1 MQRNTVIG
9 AVFVGIV
16 VLIALVLVVPNIL
29 ADWLWYQSLERTD
42 VFSRIITLQIG
53 LFAAGLVVF
62 GVLYFGNMTLVR
74 KIVARQAYNTGED
87 FLSNSARRTEHVSR
101 VISGIVGVIASVL
114 FGLLASGQWNT
125 VLRAQNLVEFGIADP
140 LFNRDL
146 SFFVFTLPLLEFVQG
161 WLFRAVVL
169 VLVVAVFAYG
179 FRLVLPYMISPED
192 DEGERREIP
201 KSLVAGPPIRI
212 HLSVLGFLLMV
223 LVGWAHWL
231 SLHTLE
237 FSTRGAAYG
246 ASYID
251 ANIMQPVQQVL
262 IVLAVVAA
270 VGLVIGAVFNLQWVP
285 IGGFGLWL
293 LVLVVGGWAYPGL
306 AHRLEVQP
314 NELERE
320 RPYIE
325 NNIAFTREA
334 YGLNRIVEMEHP
346 GEPAVTQEELVGNPL
361 TVRNFRLWDPE
372 PLLITYNQVQSI
384 RLYYDILDADVD
396 RYYVDGEYRQVMVGA
411 RELSPEKLPGSAQT
425 WVNRRLQFTHGYGVV
440 MSPVNE
446 VSPEGLPSFFLKDVP
461 PTGIMDIE
469 RPEIYYGEKTFDY
482 VIVNAR
488 IAEIDY
494 PRGEDNA
501 RSLYQSLSG
510 VGVGTYLRKLLY
522 AWYLKD
528 VNILLSDELT
538 PDSQILYRRQVRER
552 VATVAPFL
560 VIDQDPYIVVAD
572 GQLFWIVDAYTFTDR
587 YPYSQPLA
595 GAFNYI
601 RNSVKATVNAYDGT
615 VRLYAVEEGEP
626 ILQAYSQAFPD
637 LFQPL
642 SEMPPSILQHI
653 RYPAFLFQVQVEL
666 YSLYHMQK
674 PDIFYNREDAF
685 SRPRELYGGGQV
697 PVRPY
702 YVIMRLPDFP
712 REEFILIM
720 PYTPIQKDNM
730 VAWLAARSD
739 PEGYGSLF
747 AFKYPKDKLIFGP
760 MQIEARA
767 DQDTTISQQFTLWGQ
782 GGSRVIRGNLLV
794 VPIGQSN
801 LYVEPIYLQS
811 EQGQL
816 PELKRVIIA
825 NGSNIVM
832 AESVLQGLQQLF
844 GEGVEGIFSGT
855 IAATGGS
862 GTQSGSGTT
871 TAVTPTPAPVILPTP
886 TTAPQP
892 TAQPQVTPQAGT
904 TPTPSQLT
912 PPAATTPGPVNSVQ
926 ELLDALKRQN
936 ELIQQQ
942 LELNQQ
948 LLDELQN
955 QITDENQDESG
966 SESEE

>member
-16 VLIALVLVVPNIL
+16 VSIALVLVVPNII

-53 LFAAGLVVF
+53 LFAAGLIVF

-74 KIVARQAYNTGED
+74 KIVERQAYRTGED
-87 FLSNSARRTEHVSR
+87 FLSNSARRTEQASR
-101 VISGIVGVIASVL
+101 IISGLVGVIASVL

-125 VLRAQNLVEFGIADP
+125 VLRAQNLVEFGRTDP
-140 LFNRDL
+140 LFSRDL

-161 WLFRAVVL
+161 WLFRAVIL
-169 VLVVAVFAYG
+169 VLIVAVFAYG

-212 HLSVLGFLLMV
+212 HLSILGFLLMV
-223 LVGWAHWL
+223 LIGWAHWL

-251 ANIMQPVQQVL
+251 VNIMQPVQQVL

-270 VGLVIGAVFNLQWVP
+270 IGLVSGAVLNQQWLP
-285 IGGFGLWL
+285 IGGLGLWL

-320 RPYIE
+320 RPFIE
-325 NNIAFTREA
+325 NNIEYTREA

-346 GEPAVTQEELVGNPL
+346 GEPAVTEEELVGNPL

-411 RELSPEKLPGSAQT
+411 RELSPEKLPASAQT

-461 PTGIMDIE
+461 PTGIME
-469 RPEIYYGEKTFDY
+469 VNRPEIYYGEKTFDY

-488 IAEIDY
+488 IQEIDY
-494 PRGEDNA
+494 PRGDDNA
-501 RSLYQSLSG
+501 RSTYQSRTG

-538 PDSQILYRRQVRER
+538 PESQILYRRQVRER

-615 VRLYAVEEGEP
+615 VQLYAVEEDEP
-626 ILQAYSQAFPD
+626 ILQAYSRAFPD

-642 SEMPPSILQHI
+642 TEMPPAILQHI

-674 PDIFYNREDAF
+674 PDIFYNREDAL

-747 AFKYPKDKLIFGP
+747 AFKYPKDKLVFGP

-825 NGSNIVM
+825 NGSNVVM
-832 AESVLQGLQQLF
+832 AESVLLGLRELF
-844 GEGVEGIFSGT
+844 GEGVDGIF
-855 IAATGGS
+855 TGITMTGDS
-862 GTQSGSGTT
+862 ATQSGSSTAT
-871 TAVTPTPAPVILPTP
+871 TATPTPAPAVLPTP
-886 TTAPQP
+886 TAEPQPTAAPQP
-892 TAQPQVTPQAGT
+892 TSAPSVTPQTGA
-904 TPTPSQLT
+904 TPAPSELA
-912 PPAATTPGPVNSVQ
+912 PPAAATPESDSTIDD
-926 ELLDALKRQN
+926 LLEQLRRQN
-936 ELIQQQ
+936 ELM
-942 LELNQQ
+942 QQ
-948 LLDELQN
+948 LLDELQR
-955 QITDENQDESG
+955 QQ
-966 SESEE
+966 EE

>member
-1 MQRNTVIG
+1 MQRNTIIG
-9 AVFVGIV
+9 AVFVTIV
-16 VLIALVLVVPNIL
+16 VFIALVLVVPNII

-53 LFAAGLVVF
+53 LFAAGLVGF
-62 GVLYFGNMTLVR
+62 GVLYFGNMVLVR
-74 KIVARQAYNTGED
+74 KNVARQAYNTGED
-87 FLSNSARRTEHVSR
+87 FLSNSARRTEQASR
-101 VISGIVGVIASVL
+101 IISGVVGVIAAVI

-125 VLRAQNLVEFGIADP
+125 VLRAQNLVPFDKTDP
-140 LFNRDL
+140 LFGKDL
-146 SFFVFTLPLLEFVQG
+146 SFFVFTLPLFEFIQA
-161 WLFRAVVL
+161 WLFRASIVVL
-169 VLVVAVFAYG
+169 LVAVFAYG

-201 KSLVAGPPIRI
+201 RNIIAGAPIRI
-212 HLSVLGFLLMV
+212 HISVLGLLVMLNV
-223 LVGWAHWL
+223 AWAHWL

-251 ANIMQPVQQVL
+251 VNIMQPVQQVL

-270 VGLVIGAVFNLQWVP
+270 IGLVLGAVFNKSWLPV
-285 IGGFGLWL
+285 GGLGLWL
-293 LVLVVGGWAYPGL
+293 LVLVVGAWAYPGL

-320 RPYIE
+320 RTYIE

-334 YGLNRIVEMEHP
+334 YGLNRIVEREHP
-346 GEPAVTQEELVGNPL
+346 GEPAVTQEELVDNPL

-494 PRGEDNA
+494 PSGEDNA
-501 RSLYQSLSG
+501 RSFYQSRTG
-510 VGVGTYLRKLLY
+510 VGIGTYLRKLLY

-528 VNILLSDELT
+528 VNILLSDELE
-538 PDSQILYRRQVRER
+538 PQSQILYRRHVRER

-572 GQLFWIVDAYTFTDR
+572 GQLFWIVDAYTFTNR

-615 VRLYAVEEGEP
+615 VRLYAVEEDEP

-637 LFQPL
+637 LFHPL
-642 SEMPPSILQHI
+642 SEMPPAILQHI

-674 PDIFYNREDAF
+674 ADIFYNREDAF
-685 SRPRELYGGGQV
+685 SRPRELYGAGQV

-825 NGSNIVM
+825 NGSNVVM
-832 AESVLQGLQQLF
+832 AESVLLGLQELF
-844 GEGVEGIFSGT
+844 GEGVEGIFTGT
-855 IAATGGS
+855 AAT
-862 GTQSGSGTT
+862 TSGSGNQGGSSTT
-871 TAVTPTPAPVILPTP
+871 TTVTPTPAPVVLPTP
-886 TTAPQP
+886 TASAQP
-892 TAQPQVTPQAGT
+892 TAQPQTTPQAGA
-904 TPTPSQLT
+904 TPAARELT
-912 PPAATTPGPVNSVQ
+912 PPASPTPGTDTTIQ
-926 ELLDALKRQN
+926 ELLDALRRQN
-936 ELIQQQ
+936 ELIQQL
-942 LELNQQ
+942 LEEMDSQ
-948 LLDELQN
+948 
-955 QITDENQDESG
+955 
-966 SESEE
+966 SEE

>member
-1 MQRNTVIG
+1 MQRNTIVG
-9 AVFVGIV
+9 AVFVAIV
-16 VLIALVLVVPNIL
+16 VFIALVLVVPNIL
-29 ADWLWYQSLERTD
+29 ADWLWYASVDRTD
-42 VFSRIITLQIG
+42 VFSRIITLQIV
-53 LFAAGLVVF
+53 LFSAGLIVF
-62 GVLYFGNMTLVR
+62 GVLYFGNMALVR
-74 KIVARQAYNTGED
+74 RIVARQAYRTGED
-87 FLSNSARRTEHVSR
+87 FLSNSAQRTEQASR
-101 VISGIVGVIASVL
+101 IISGIVGVIGAVI

-125 VLRAQNLVEFGIADP
+125 VLRAQNVVEFGINDP
-140 LFNRDL
+140 LFERDL
-146 SFFVFTLPLLEFVQG
+146 SFFVFTLPLLEFLQA
-161 WLFRAVVL
+161 WLFRATVL
-169 VLVVAVFAYG
+169 VLIVAVFSYG

-192 DEGERREIP
+192 DEGERRQIP
-201 KSLVAGPPIRI
+201 SSLVAGPPIRI
-212 HLSVLGFLLMV
+212 HLSVLGLLVMV
-223 LVGWAHWL
+223 TVGWAHWL
-231 SLHTLE
+231 GVHTLE

-251 ANIMQPVQQVL
+251 VNIMQPVLQVL
-262 IVLAVVAA
+262 MVLAVVA
-270 VGLVIGAVFNLQWVP
+270 GICLVVGAVLNLRWVP
-285 IGGFGLWL
+285 VGGIGLWL

-320 RPYIE
+320 RPFIE
-325 NNIAFTREA
+325 NNIEFTREA

-346 GEPAVTQEELVGNPL
+346 GEPAVTEDELVGNPL

-396 RYYVDGEYRQVMVGA
+396 RYFVDGEYRQVMIGA
-411 RELSPEKLPGSAQT
+411 RELSPDKLPGSAQT

-446 VSPEGLPSFFLKDVP
+446 VSPEGLPAFFLKDVP
-461 PTGIMDIE
+461 PTGIMEIN
-469 RPEIYYGEKTFDY
+469 RPEIYYGENTTDY

-488 IAEIDY
+488 IQEIDY

-501 RSLYQSLSG
+501 RSTYQSRTG
-510 VGVGTYLRKLLY
+510 VGLGTYLRKLLY

-528 VNILLSDELT
+528 VNILLSDELI
-538 PDSQILYRRQVRER
+538 PESQILYRRHVRER

-560 VIDQDPYIVVAD
+560 VVDQDPYIVVAD
-572 GQLFWIVDAYTFTDR
+572 GQLFWIVDAYTFSNR

-601 RNSVKATVNAYDGT
+601 RNSVKATVNAYDGS
-615 VRLYAVEEGEP
+615 VRLYAVEEDEP
-626 ILQAYSQAFPD
+626 VLQAYSQAFPD
-637 LFQPL
+637 LFHPL
-642 SEMPPSILQHI
+642 SEMPPSLLQHI

-674 PDIFYNREDAF
+674 PDIFYNREDAL

-702 YVIMRLPDFP
+702 YVIMRLPEFP

-747 AFKYPKDKLIFGP
+747 AFKYPKDKLVFGP

-832 AESVLQGLQQLF
+832 AEGVQQGLEQLF
-844 GEGVEGIFSGT
+844 GAEVNSIFSGLMQT
-855 IAATGGS
+855 ASG
-862 GTQSGSGTT
+862 GTQSGSSTSTGS
-871 TAVTPTPAPVILPTP
+871 TASPQPTATPPPVILPTP
-886 TTAPQP
+886 TTAVQPSPQP

-904 TPTPSQLT
+904 SPTPSQLA
-912 PPAATTPGPVNSVQ
+912 PPSTATPGAGDTVQ
-926 ELLDALKRQN
+926 QLLDALRRQN
-936 ELIQQQ
+936 DLIEEQ

-948 LLDELQN
+948 LLDEL
-955 QITDENQDESG
+955 
-966 SESEE
+966 EEQLEE

>member
-9 AVFVGIV
+9 TVFVSIV
-16 VLIALVLVVPNIL
+16 VLIALVLVVPNII
-29 ADWLWYQSLERTD
+29 ADWLWYQSLGRTD
-42 VFSRIITLQIG
+42 VFSRIISLQIG
-53 LFAAGLVVF
+53 LFATGLVVF
-62 GVLYFGNMTLVR
+62 GSLYFGNMTLVR
-74 KIVARQAYNTGED
+74 KIVARQAYSTGED
-87 FLSNSARRTEHVSR
+87 FLSNSARRTEQASR
-101 VISGIVGVIASVL
+101 IISGIVGVIASVI

-125 VLRAQNLVEFGIADP
+125 VLRAQNLIEFGTTDP
-140 LFNRDL
+140 LFERDL

-161 WLFRAVVL
+161 WLFRAIL
-169 VLVVAVFAYG
+169 MVLVVAVFAYG

-201 KSLVAGPPIRI
+201 RNIIAGAPIRV
-212 HLSVLGFLLMV
+212 HLSVLGFVLML

-270 VGLVIGAVFNLQWVP
+270 IGLVLGGIFNKQWLPV
-285 IGGFGLWL
+285 GGIGLWL
-293 LVLVVGGWAYPGL
+293 LVLIVGGWAYPGL

-325 NNIAFTREA
+325 NNIDFTREA

-494 PRGEDNA
+494 PSGEDNA
-501 RSLYQSLSG
+501 RSFYQSRTG
-510 VGVGTYLRKLLY
+510 VGIGTYLRKLLY

-528 VNILLSDELT
+528 VNILLSDELE
-538 PDSQILYRRQVRER
+538 PDSQILYRRHVRER

-560 VIDQDPYIVVAD
+560 VVDQDPYIVVAD

-615 VRLYAVEEGEP
+615 VRLYAVEEDEP

-637 LFQPL
+637 LFHPL
-642 SEMPPSILQHI
+642 SEMPPSLLQHI

-674 PDIFYNREDAF
+674 ADIFYNREDAF

-702 YVIMRLPDFP
+702 YVIMRLPEFP

-832 AESVLQGLQQLF
+832 TETVLQGLQQLF
-844 GEGVEGIFSGT
+844 GEGVEGIFTETAAASGS
-855 IAATGGS
+855 S
-862 GTQSGSGTT
+862 GAQSGSSTT
-871 TAVTPTPAPVILPTP
+871 TAPSPTPAPVILPTP
-886 TTAPQP
+886 TASAQP
-892 TAQPQVTPQAGT
+892 TAQPQVTPQVGA
-904 TPTPSQLT
+904 TPSPSQLT
-912 PPAATTPGPVNSVQ
+912 PPATTTPGTDTSIQ
-926 ELLDALKRQN
+926 DLLDALKRQN

-948 LLDELQN
+948 LLDELEN
-955 QITDENQDESG
+955 QI
-966 SESEE
+966 EE

>member
-1 MQRNTVIG
+1 MQRNTAIG
-9 AVFVGIV
+9 TAFVSIV
-16 VLIALVLVVPNIL
+16 VFIAMVLVVPNII
-29 ADWLWYQSLERTD
+29 ADWLWYQSLDRTD
-42 VFSRIITLQIG
+42 VFSRIITLQLG
-53 LFAAGLVVF
+53 LFAAGLVGF

-74 KIVARQAYNTGED
+74 RIVARQAYNTGED
-87 FLSNSARRTEHVSR
+87 FLSTSAQRTELASR
-101 VISGIVGVIASVL
+101 IISGVVGVIASVI
-114 FGLLASGQWNT
+114 FGLLAAGQWNT
-125 VLRAQNLVEFGIADP
+125 VLRAQNLIPFGITDP
-140 LFNRDL
+140 LFGRDL
-146 SFFVFTLPLLEFVQG
+146 SFFVFTLPLLEFIQG
-161 WLFRAVVL
+161 WLFRASVVVL
-169 VLVVAVFAYG
+169 LVAVFAYG

-201 KSLVAGPPIRI
+201 RNIIAGPPIRI
-212 HLSVLGFLLMV
+212 HLSVLGFLVMV
-223 LVGWAHWL
+223 LMAWTHWL
-231 SLHTLE
+231 RLHTLE

-270 VGLVIGAVFNLQWVP
+270 LGLVLGAVFNQQWLPV
-285 IGGFGLWL
+285 GGMGLWL
-293 LVLVVGGWAYPGL
+293 VVLVAGAWAYPGL

-325 NNIAFTREA
+325 NNIEFTREA
-334 YGLNRIVEMEHP
+334 YGLNRIVEQEHP
-346 GEPAVTQEELVGNPL
+346 GEPAVTLEELVGNPL

-446 VSPEGLPSFFLKDVP
+446 VSPEGLPAFFLKDVP

-469 RPEIYYGEKTFDY
+469 RPEIYYGEKTIDY
-482 VIVNAR
+482 IIVNAQVQ
-488 IAEIDY
+488 EIDY
-494 PRGEDNA
+494 PSGDDNV
-501 RSLYQSLSG
+501 RSTYQSRTG
-510 VGVGTYLRKLLY
+510 VGIGSYLRKLLY

-528 VNILLSDELT
+528 VNILLSDQLE
-538 PDSQILYRRQVRER
+538 PDSQILYRRHVRER

-560 VIDQDPYIVVAD
+560 VVDQDPYIVVAD
-572 GQLFWIVDAYTFTDR
+572 GQLFWIVDAYTFTNR

-601 RNSVKATVNAYDGT
+601 RNSVKATVNAYDGS
-615 VRLYAVEEGEP
+615 VRLYAVEEDEP

-637 LFQPL
+637 LFHPL

-666 YSLYHMQK
+666 YSLYHMRK
-674 PDIFYNREDAF
+674 ADIFYNREDAF
-685 SRPRELYGGGQV
+685 SRPRELYGAGQV

-825 NGSNIVM
+825 NGSNVVM
-832 AESVLQGLQQLF
+832 AESVQLALQELL
-844 GEGVEGIFSGT
+844 GEGVNEIFTGT
-855 IAATGGS
+855 AATSGSS
-862 GTQSGSGTT
+862 GTQSGSSTT
-871 TAVTPTPAPVILPTP
+871 PTATSTPAPVVLPTP
-886 TTAPQP
+886 TTAVQP
-892 TAQPQVTPQAGT
+892 TVQPQATPQVGA
-904 TPTPSQLT
+904 TPQPSQLT
-912 PPAATTPGPVNSVQ
+912 PPASATPGPDNSIQ
-926 ELLDALKRQN
+926 NLLDALQRQN

-948 LLDELQN
+948 LLDELKN
-955 QITDENQDESG
+955 QIEDEE
-966 SESEE
+966 

>member
-9 AVFVGIV
+9 GVFVGIV
-16 VLIALVLVVPNIL
+16 VFIALVLVVPNII
-29 ADWLWYQSLERTD
+29 ADWLWYESLGRTD
-42 VFSRIITLQIG
+42 VFSRIITLQVG
-53 LFAAGLVVF
+53 LFAGGLIGF
-62 GVLYFGNMTLVR
+62 GVLYFGNMALVR

-87 FLSNSARRTEHVSR
+87 FLSNSARRTELVSR
-101 VISGIVGVIASVL
+101 IISGIVGVVASVL
-114 FGLLASGQWNT
+114 FGLLAAGQWNT
-125 VLRAQNLVEFGIADP
+125 VLRAQNLIPFGITDP
-140 LFNRDL
+140 LFERDL
-146 SFFVFTLPLLEFVQG
+146 SFFVFTLPLLEFAQG
-161 WLFRAVVL
+161 WLFRAFIVV
-169 VLVVAVFAYG
+169 VVVAVFAYG

-201 KSLVAGPPIRI
+201 RSIVAGPPIRI
-212 HLSVLGFLLMV
+212 HLAVLGFFVLL
-223 LVGWAHWL
+223 LIGWSHWL

-251 ANIMQPVQQVL
+251 ATIMQPVQQAL
-262 IVLAVVAA
+262 IVLAVIAA
-270 VGLVIGAVFNLQWVP
+270 VALLIGAAFNQRWLP
-285 IGGFGLWL
+285 IGGIGLWL

-306 AHRLEVQP
+306 AHRFDVQP

-325 NNIAFTREA
+325 NNIEFTREA
-334 YGLNRIVEMEHP
+334 YGLNRIVEQEHP
-346 GEPAVTQEELVGNPL
+346 GESAVTQEELLGNPL

-446 VSPEGLPSFFLKDVP
+446 VSPEGLPAFFLKDVP
-461 PTGIMDIE
+461 PTGIME
-469 RPEIYYGEKTFDY
+469 VNRPEIYYGEKTIDY

-488 IAEIDY
+488 IQEIDY
-494 PRGEDNA
+494 PSGDDNV
-501 RSLYQSLSG
+501 RSTYQSRTG

-528 VNILLSDELT
+528 VNILLSDDLT
-538 PDSQILYRRQVRER
+538 PESQILYRRHVRER

-572 GQLFWIVDAYTFTDR
+572 GQLFWIVDAYTFTNR

-601 RNSVKATVNAYDGT
+601 RNSVKATVNAYDGS
-615 VRLYAVEEGEP
+615 VRLYAVEEDEP
-626 ILQAYSQAFPD
+626 ILQAYSKAFPD

-702 YVIMRLPDFP
+702 YVIMRLPEFP

-825 NGSNIVM
+825 NGSNVVM
-832 AESVLQGLQQLF
+832 AESVLQGLQELF
-844 GEGVEGIFSGT
+844 GADVEALFT
-855 IAATGGS
+855 GS
-862 GTQSGSGTT
+862 GAPAQQGGAAQGT
-871 TAVTPTPAPVILPTP
+871 VTPTPAPTPAPVVLPTP
-886 TTAPQP
+886 TAA
-892 TAQPQVTPQAGT
+892 AQPAATPQAGA
-904 TPTPSQLT
+904 TPPPRQLT
-912 PPAATTPGPVNSVQ
+912 PPPATATPSGEQTPVQ
-926 ELLDALKRQN
+926 ELLDALRRQN
-936 ELIQQQ
+936 Q
-942 LELNQQ
+942 LMQDQLNLNQQ
-948 LLDELQN
+948 LLDELQR
-955 QITDENQDESG
+955 QL
-966 SESEE
+966 EE

>member
-9 AVFVGIV
+9 IVFVSIV
-16 VLIALVLVVPNIL
+16 VLIALVLVVPNII

-53 LFAAGLVVF
+53 LFAAGLFVF
-62 GVLYFGNMTLVR
+62 GALYFGNMTLVR

-87 FLSNSARRTEHVSR
+87 FLSNSARRTEQASR
-101 VISGIVGVIASVL
+101 VISGIVGVIAAVI

-125 VLRAQNLVEFGIADP
+125 VLRAQNLVEFGTTDP
-140 LFNRDL
+140 LFERDL

-161 WLFRAVVL
+161 WLFRAVIM

-201 KSLVAGPPIRI
+201 RNIIAGAPIRI
-212 HLSVLGFLLMV
+212 HLSVLGFVLML

-262 IVLAVVAA
+262 IVLAIVAA
-270 VGLVIGAVFNLQWVP
+270 IGLVLGGVFNQQWLPV
-285 IGGFGLWL
+285 GGIGLWL
-293 LVLVVGGWAYPGL
+293 LVLIVGGWAYPGL

-325 NNIAFTREA
+325 NNIEFTREA
-334 YGLNRIVEMEHP
+334 YGLNRIVEREHP

-494 PRGEDNA
+494 PSGEDNA
-501 RSLYQSLSG
+501 RSFYQSRTG
-510 VGVGTYLRKLLY
+510 VGIGTYLRKLLY

-528 VNILLSDELT
+528 VNILLSDELESE
-538 PDSQILYRRQVRER
+538 SQILYRRHVRER

-572 GQLFWIVDAYTFTDR
+572 GQLYWIVDAYTFTDR

-615 VRLYAVEEGEP
+615 VRLYAVEEDEP

-637 LFQPL
+637 LFHPL

-674 PDIFYNREDAF
+674 ADIFYNREDAF

-832 AESVLQGLQQLF
+832 TETVLQGLQQLF
-844 GEGVEGIFSGT
+844 GEGVEGIFTETAAESGS
-855 IAATGGS
+855 S
-862 GTQSGSGTT
+862 GAQSGSSTS
-871 TAVTPTPAPVILPTP
+871 TAPSPTPAPVVLPTP
-886 TTAPQP
+886 TASAQP
-892 TAQPQVTPQAGT
+892 TAQPQVTPQVGA
-904 TPTPSQLT
+904 TPSPSQLT
-912 PPAATTPGPVNSVQ
+912 PPATVTPGTGTTIQ
-926 ELLDALKRQN
+926 DILDALKRQN

-948 LLDELQN
+948 LLDELEN
-955 QITDENQDESG
+955 QI
-966 SESEE
+966 EE

>member
-1 MQRNTVIG
+1 MQRNTIVG
-9 AVFVGIV
+9 AVFVTIV
-16 VLIALVLVVPNIL
+16 VLIALVLVVPNII
-29 ADWLWYQSLERTD
+29 ADWLWYESLERTD

-62 GVLYFGNMTLVR
+62 GVLYFGNMALVR
-74 KIVARQAYNTGED
+74 KIVERQAYNSGED
-87 FLSNSARRTEHVSR
+87 FLSNSARRTEQVSR
-101 VISGIVGVIASVL
+101 IVSGLVGVIASVI
-114 FGLLASGQWNT
+114 FGLLASSQWNT
-125 VLRAQNLVEFGIADP
+125 LLRAQNVVEFGKTDP
-140 LFNRDL
+140 MFGRDL
-146 SFFVFTLPLLEFVQG
+146 SFFVFTLPLLEFLQA
-161 WLFRAVVL
+161 WLIRAVIL
-169 VLVVAVFAYG
+169 VILAALFSYG

-212 HLSVLGFLLMV
+212 HLSVLGFLLLVM
-223 LVGWAHWL
+223 VGWAHWL

-251 ANIMQPVQQVL
+251 VNIMQPVQQVL
-262 IVLAVVAA
+262 MVLAVIAGI
-270 VGLVIGAVFNLQWVP
+270 GLVVGAVFNQRWLPV
-285 IGGFGLWL
+285 GGLALWL
-293 LVLVVGGWAYPGL
+293 LVLVVGAWAYPGL

-334 YGLNRIVEMEHP
+334 YGLNRIVEQEHP
-346 GEPAVTQEELVGNPL
+346 GGDAVTQEELESSPL
-361 TVRNFRLWDPE
+361 TVRNFRIWDPE

-396 RYYVDGEYRQVMVGA
+396 RYVIDGEYRQVMIGA

-440 MSPVNE
+440 MSPVNA
-446 VSPEGLPSFFLKDVP
+446 VSPEGLPQFFLKDVP
-461 PTGIMDIE
+461 PTGVMEIN

-488 IAEIDY
+488 IQEIDY

-501 RSLYQSLSG
+501 RSFYQSRTG

-522 AWYLKD
+522 AWHFKD

-538 PDSQILYRRQVRER
+538 PESQLLYRRHVRER

-572 GQLFWIVDAYTFTDR
+572 GQLFWIVDAYTFSDR

-601 RNSVKATVNAYDGT
+601 RNSVKATVNAYDGS
-615 VRLYAVEEGEP
+615 VKLYAVEEDEP
-626 ILQAYSQAFPD
+626 VLQAYSQAFPD
-637 LFQPL
+637 LFRPL
-642 SEMPPSILQHI
+642 SEMPPSLLQHI
-653 RYPAFLFQVQVEL
+653 RYPSFLFQVQVEL

-685 SRPRELYGGGQV
+685 SRPRELYGGTQV
-697 PVRPY
+697 PMRPY

-747 AFKYPKDKLIFGP
+747 AFKFPKDKLVFGP

-782 GGSRVIRGNLLV
+782 GGSRVLRGNLLV

-825 NGSNIVM
+825 NGSNIIM
-832 AESVLQGLQQLF
+832 AETVVQGLQQLF
-844 GEGVEGIFSGT
+844 GEEVASIFT
-855 IAATGGS
+855 DTGSSAGSS
-862 GTQSGSGTT
+862 GTQSGSST
-871 TAVTPTPAPVILPTP
+871 VPSITPTPVLLPTP
-886 TTAPQP
+886 SPRPQP
-892 TAQPQVTPQAGT
+892 SPSPQVTPQTEA
-904 TPTPSQLT
+904 TPTPSRLT
-912 PPAATTPGPVNSVQ
+912 PPSTATPGTRNTTQ
-926 ELLDALKRQN
+926 EILDALKRQN
-936 ELIQQQ
+936 ELMQQQ
-942 LELNQQ
+942 LQLNQQ

-955 QITDENQDESG
+955 ELEDEGGEDE
-966 SESEE
+966 

>member
-9 AVFVGIV
+9 AVFVTIV
-16 VLIALVLVVPNIL
+16 VLIGLVLVVPNIL
-29 ADWLWYQSLERTD
+29 ADWLWYQSLNRTD

-87 FLSNSARRTEHVSR
+87 FLSNSAQRTEHVSR

-125 VLRAQNLVEFGIADP
+125 VLRAQNLIEFGTTDP
-140 LFNRDL
+140 LFERDL

-201 KSLVAGPPIRI
+201 RSLVAGAPIRI
-212 HLSVLGFLLMV
+212 HLSVLGFLVML

-270 VGLVIGAVFNLQWVP
+270 IGLVVGAVFNLQWVP
-285 IGGFGLWL
+285 VGGFGLWL

-325 NNIAFTREA
+325 NNIEFTREA
-334 YGLNRIVEMEHP
+334 YGLNRIVEREHP
-346 GEPAVTQEELVGNPL
+346 GGDAVSQDELEDNPL

-411 RELSPEKLPGSAQT
+411 RELSPEKLPSSAQT

-501 RSLYQSLSG
+501 RSFYQSRTG

-538 PDSQILYRRQVRER
+538 PESQILYRRQVRER

-615 VRLYAVEEGEP
+615 VRLYAVEEDEP

-674 PDIFYNREDAF
+674 ADIFYNREDAF
-685 SRPRELYGGGQV
+685 SRPRELYGGVQV
-697 PVRPY
+697 PMRPY

-747 AFKYPKDKLIFGP
+747 AFKFPKDKLVFGP

-782 GGSRVIRGNLLV
+782 GGSRVLRGNLLV

-844 GEGVEGIFSGT
+844 GEGVSSIFTGTTASTGSG
-855 IAATGGS
+855 
-862 GTQSGSGTT
+862 GTQSGSSGTT

-892 TAQPQVTPQAGT
+892 MAQPQVTPQAGT

-936 ELIQQQ
+936 DLIQQQ

-955 QITDENQDESG
+955 QITDENQDES
-966 SESEE
+966 EE